1 MLYEIYDCLKPERT
15 YAKGK
20 QWDQT
25 YYRMNVDLL
34 FEQVLAASKADNL
47 TLNSF
52 AKSLNICIMSGVSV
66 NSRIPPIDNAATIQC
81 ITVHKSKGL
90 EYGHVIV
97 PFAHFRIDMLKKA
110 KLNVSVTEQGDCLL
124 VGYAIEQPDTQN
136 SYRNEYYNEQAEKA
150 ERSREEARILYVAMT
165 RAIRSF
171 SWIVQD
177 NVNGLAWQ
185 GLVCTEED

>member
-1 MLYEIYDCLKPERT
+1 
-15 YAKGK
+15 
-20 QWDQT
+20 
-25 YYRMNVDLL
+25 MNVDLL
-34 FEQVLAASKADNL
+34 FEQVLAASNADNL

-66 NSRIPPIDNAATIQC
+66 NSRIPPVEDAATIQC

-97 PFAHFRIDMLKKA
+97 PFSQFRIDKLKKA
-110 KLNVSVTEQGDCLL
+110 KLNVSVAEEEGRLL
-124 VGYAIEQPDTQN
+124 VGYAMEQPDTHS
-136 SYRNEYYNEQAEKA
+136 SYRNGYYNEQAEKA

-171 SWIVQD
+171 SWIVQE

-185 GLVCTEED
+185 GLVLTEEV

>member
-1 MLYEIYDCLKPERT
+1 
-15 YAKGK
+15 
-20 QWDQT
+20 
-25 YYRMNVDLL
+25 
-34 FEQVLAASKADNL
+34 
-47 TLNSF
+47 
-52 AKSLNICIMSGVSV
+52 
-66 NSRIPPIDNAATIQC
+66 
-81 ITVHKSKGL
+81 
-90 EYGHVIV
+90 
-97 PFAHFRIDMLKKA
+97 MLKKA
-110 KLNVSVTEQGDCLL
+110 KLNVSVTEQGDRLL